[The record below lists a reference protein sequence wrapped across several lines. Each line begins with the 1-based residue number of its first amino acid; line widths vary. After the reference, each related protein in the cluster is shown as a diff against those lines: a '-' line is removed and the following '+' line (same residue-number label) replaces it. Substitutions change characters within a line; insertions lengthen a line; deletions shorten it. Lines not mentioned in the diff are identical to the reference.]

1 MLFRSVNTR
10 ASLTEVLLGSF
21 PWCAGWE
28 SDLKALFRAYVQA
41 KQAQQVLDYDDL
53 LLYWAQMVSEPALA
67 RDVGERFSHVLV
79 DEYQDTN
86 RLQAAIL
93 LAMKPD
99 GRGLTVVGDDAQSI
113 YSFRGAD
120 IRNILDFPGHFDPP
134 ARQVTLDRNYRS
146 TQPILAAANAV
157 IDQARERY
165 CKNLWTDRISA
176 ARPRLVSIRDEADQ
190 AACVVEHVLA
200 RREEG
205 LKLKQQAVL
214 FRAAQ
219 HSARL
224 EIELTRRHIPFVKF
238 GGLKFLEAA
247 HVKDLLAVLRWAQN
261 PRDRVSGFRAIQL
274 LPGVGPKIAGR
285 ILDNIQAAPPGCAL
299 LPEQPVP
306 DAARPGWIEFAGMVE
321 QLAASTGWPAPLE
334 HVASWYETRMES
346 LYDDHEVRKADI
358 QQLTRIA
365 ATYPSRERFL
375 TELTLD
381 PPDATSDESGKPLL
395 DEDYLI
401 LSTIHSAKGREWPAV
416 SILNTVDGCLPSDL
430 ATGSEREI
438 EEEMRLLYVAMTRAR
453 DHLDLLIPQRFYV
466 SGQSGSGD
474 RHVYAS
480 RSRFIPNRLLPHFQQ
495 ITWPE
500 AEIQTAARD
509 ETRRAA
515 VDLAAKMRAMWD

>member
-1 MLFRSVNTR
+1 
-10 ASLTEVLLGSF
+10 
-21 PWCAGWE
+21 
-28 SDLKALFRAYVQA
+28 
-41 KQAQQVLDYDDL
+41 
-53 LLYWAQMVSEPALA
+53 
-67 RDVGERFSHVLV
+67 
-79 DEYQDTN
+79 
-86 RLQAAIL
+86 
-93 LAMKPD
+93 
-99 GRGLTVVGDDAQSI
+99 
-113 YSFRGAD
+113 
-120 IRNILDFPGHFDPP
+120 
-134 ARQVTLDRNYRS
+134 
-146 TQPILAAANAV
+146 QPILAAANAV

-165 CKNLWTDRISA
+165 CKNLWTDRVSA

-190 AACVVEHVLA
+190 AACVVEQVLA

-285 ILDNIQAAPPGCAL
+285 ILDNVQAAPPGCAL

-306 DAARPGWIEFAGMVE
+306 DAARPGWIELAGMVE
-321 QLAASTGWPAPLE
+321 QLAASTAWPAPLE
-334 HVASWYETRMES
+334 HVASWYEARMES
-346 LYDDHEVRKADI
+346 LYEDHEVRKADI

-480 RSRFIPNRLLPHFQQ
+480 RSRFIPNRLLPHFEQ

-500 AEIQTAARD
+500 AEIQTPARD
-509 ETRRAA
+509 ETRQAA

>member
-1 MLFRSVNTR
+1 M
-10 ASLTEVLLGSF
+10 
-21 PWCAGWE
+21 
-28 SDLKALFRAYVQA
+28 
-41 KQAQQVLDYDDL
+41 
-53 LLYWAQMVSEPALA
+53 
-67 RDVGERFSHVLV
+67 
-79 DEYQDTN
+79 
-86 RLQAAIL
+86 
-93 LAMKPD
+93 
-99 GRGLTVVGDDAQSI
+99 
-113 YSFRGAD
+113 
-120 IRNILDFPGHFDPP
+120 
-134 ARQVTLDRNYRS
+134 
-146 TQPILAAANAV
+146 
-157 IDQARERY
+157 
-165 CKNLWTDRISA
+165 
-176 ARPRLVSIRDEADQ
+176 SIRDEADQ
-190 AACVVEHVLA
+190 AACVVEQVLA

-285 ILDNIQAAPPGCAL
+285 ILDNVQAAPPGCAL

-306 DAARPGWIEFAGMVE
+306 DAARPGWIELAGMVE
-321 QLAASTGWPAPLE
+321 QLAASTAWPAPLE
-334 HVASWYETRMES
+334 HVASWYEARMES
-346 LYDDHEVRKADI
+346 LYEDHEVRKADI

-480 RSRFIPNRLLPHFQQ
+480 RSRFIPNRLLPHFEQ

-500 AEIQTAARD
+500 AEIQTPARD
-509 ETRRAA
+509 ETRQAA